1 MADDLYRI
9 NLQSVPGSSLYRL
22 IHDFASIDRPIGDR
36 PREGY
41 LLDYK
46 EDADLVGGH
55 GRGPPG
61 TDSAE
66 RMVG

>member
-9 NLQSVPGSSLYRL
+9 NLQSVLGSSLYRL
-22 IHDFASIDRPIGDR
+22 IQEFANMDRPIGDR

-46 EDADLVGGH
+46 EDVSD
-55 GRGPPG
+55 
-61 TDSAE
+61 
-66 RMVG
+66 